1 MTAARAE
8 VSNWNLPNA
17 LTVGRIV
24 LVPFFG
30 WLLLADHGQ
39 DVGLRWA
46 ATALFALAVATDRI
60 DGELARKRGLVTDF
74 GKVAD
79 PIADKAITGMA
90 FVGLSILGDIPW
102 WITIPV
108 LVREWG
114 ITVMRFV
121 VIRHGVMPAG
131 RGGKTKTALQSLALT
146 LFLMPLWT
154 FPADHV
160 WTMITWVILVAAVVL
175 TLVTGIDIV
184 VDALRPR
191 RARLRRPGRRAERP
205 GTRGERPRTRAGGPG
220 RRARCAV
227 PPALRPRG
235 WKRVQAR
242 GPTRMGGR
250 PRLRRAASDGD
261 SATKGKRGAG

>member
-160 WTMITWVILVAAVVL
+160 WTIIAWVILVAAVVL

-184 VDALRPR
+184 VDALRLRQTSERAMLKRAAAAARAAQAARAAR
-191 RARLRRPGRRAERP
+191 REAGDARRGARQARPVRGPAGAAASGLETGPGEGPDEDGRATAPAPGR
-205 GTRGERPRTRAGGPG
+205 
-220 RRARCAV
+220 
-227 PPALRPRG
+227 
-235 WKRVQAR
+235 K
-242 GPTRMGGR
+242 
-250 PRLRRAASDGD
+250 
-261 SATKGKRGAG
+261 